1 VNPPPIP
8 SDVRRRSAKR
18 PRRRLFSQAVSR
30 FTSGPAPAAPPIDEE
45 QLFTALRA
53 RRGAVAPADVMR
65 ATGLDRAGAEALL
78 CRALARHGGQIEVV
92 DGAVVYR
99 LRPLPW
105 ATGTP
110 LTPIWERPLTVPM
123 TGNRRR
129 TDLVLALLNLLLL
142 VASSAAL
149 GELVG
154 ASGWWGMA
162 LAPLGISLLGFLL
175 PLARL
180 AGRRAEQRRIAREA
194 GRRRLL
200 RAVIERP
207 AGAALQAY
215 WLSHAWIQAAG
226 HAIAP
231 AALTDEMQALGGEA
245 DLDGDARLLF
255 RFPDLDYEARAL
267 AAERRQPRRKS
278 Q

>member
-8 SDVRRRSAKR
+8 LEARRRGSAQR
-18 PRRRLFSQAVSR
+18 PRRRLFSQALDR
-30 FTSGPAPAAPPIDEE
+30 FTSAPPPLVDEE
-45 QLFTALRA
+45 RLFAALRA
-53 RRGAVAPADVMR
+53 QGGAVAPADVMR

-92 DGAVVYR
+92 EGAVVYR

-105 ATGTP
+105 ATRP
-110 LTPIWERPLTVPM
+110 KLAAIWERPLTAPLLSAQ
-123 TGNRRR
+123 RRR
-129 TDLVLALLNLLLL
+129 TDLALALLNLFLL

-149 GELVG
+149 GQLLG

-162 LAPLGISLLGFLL
+162 MAPLGISLIGFLM

-180 AGRRAEQRRIAREA
+180 VGRRAEQRRVAQEA

-200 RAVIERP
+200 RAVLERP
-207 AGAALQAY
+207 AGGALQAY

-231 AALTDEMQALGGEA
+231 AALTHEMNALGGEA
-245 DLDGDARLLF
+245 DIDGDARLLF
-255 RFPDLDYEARAL
+255 RFPDLDHEARAL
-267 AAERRQPRRKS
+267 AAERRRSRTARQ
-278 Q
+278 

>member
-8 SDVRRRSAKR
+8 SDVRRRGSAKR
-18 PRRRLFSQAVSR
+18 PRRRPFSLALGR
-30 FTSGPAPAAPPIDEE
+30 FTARPAPAPAVDEE
-45 QLFTALRA
+45 QLFAALRGQG
-53 RRGAVAPADVMR
+53 GAVAPADVMR
-65 ATGLDRAGAEALL
+65 ATGLDRAAAEALL
-78 CRALARHGGQIEVV
+78 CRALARHGGQIEVI

-99 LRPLPW
+99 LRPLPS
-105 ATGTP
+105 ATRTS
-110 LTPIWERPLTVPM
+110 LTPVWERPLTSALP
-123 TGNRRR
+123 GNRRR
-129 TDLVLALLNLLLL
+129 TDLVLAMLNLLLL

-149 GELVG
+149 GELLG

-180 AGRRAEQRRIAREA
+180 AGRRAEQRRVAREA

-200 RAVIERP
+200 RAVIQRP

-215 WLSHAWIQAAG
+215 WLSHAWIEAAG
-226 HAIAP
+226 HPIAP

-267 AAERRQPRRKS
+267 AAERRQSRRAR